1 MACKECK
8 KKKEL
13 KEEIIESGEFVG
25 KGVIV
30 FAIAWTLLGLYGL
43 ISLISKII

>member
-8 KKKEL
+8 KKSEL
-13 KEEIIESGEFVG
+13 KEDIIKSGEFVS

-30 FAIAWTLLGLYGL
+30 FAIAWTLLAIYGL
-43 ISLISKII
+43 VTLISKI